1 VDPRNKGER
10 EVIDGDVKK
19 LPRLVKFL
27 IDVLQY
33 AVLAGAL
40 FMMMKYPPP

>member
-1 VDPRNKGER
+1 M
-10 EVIDGDVKK
+10 IDGDYRK

-27 IDVLQY
+27 LDVIQY

-40 FMMMKYPPP
+40 WMMLKYPVP